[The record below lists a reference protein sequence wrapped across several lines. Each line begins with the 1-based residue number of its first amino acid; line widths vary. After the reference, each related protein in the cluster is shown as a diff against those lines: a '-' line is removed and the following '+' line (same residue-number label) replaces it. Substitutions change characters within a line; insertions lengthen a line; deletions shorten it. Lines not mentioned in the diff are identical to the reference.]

1 MITLYFKTWWDHWR
15 TLIAWSLTL
24 ILLVTIQMSIY
35 PSISKNKTALQGF
48 LDSYPE
54 AIRKIFRMQD
64 YTSGPGFLSTELY
77 SMMVPLVLIAV
88 GATWGASATAEEEDE
103 GTADILLTLPISRTR
118 ILVSKM
124 TATISVVI
132 LIAFLAVANI
142 LILKNSVKMEIE
154 TGKLLAA
161 TLSSISLGLFFTGVA
176 FLVGSL
182 SRRKGAAIGV
192 VTGLSLIAFLIYSLS
207 ALVDDF
213 DRITPFNP
221 MEWGLGGQPLF
232 NGIDASGITKLLIG
246 AAILF
251 FLAIIQF
258 NRKDISTP

>member
-1 MITLYFKTWWDHWR
+1 VITLYLKTWWDHWR

-24 ILLVTIQMSIY
+24 VLMVSIQMSIY
-35 PSISKNKTALQGF
+35 PSILENKTALQGF

-103 GTADILLTLPISRTR
+103 GTADTLLTLPISRTR
-118 ILVSKM
+118 IMISKIL
-124 TATISVVI
+124 ATFTVI
-132 LIAFLAVANI
+132 VGLAFLAVANI
-142 LILKNSVKMEIE
+142 LILKGRVEMEIDS
-154 TGKLLAA
+154 GKLFAG
-161 TLSSISLGLFFTGVA
+161 TISSISLGVFFTGVA
-176 FLVGSL
+176 FLVGAF
-182 SRRKGAAIGV
+182 SRRKGSAVGV
-192 VTGLSLIAFLIYSLS
+192 VTGLSLVAFLIYSLS

-213 DRITPFNP
+213 DSITPYNP

-232 NGIDASGITKLLIG
+232 NGVDVAGSLKLVIGGLIL
-246 AAILF
+246 IV
-251 FLAIIQF
+251 LAIVKF
-258 NRKDISTP
+258 NQKDISTP

>member
-1 MITLYFKTWWDHWR
+1 MRTLYLKTWWDHWR
-15 TLIAWSLTL
+15 TLLAWTLTL
-24 ILLVTIQMSIY
+24 VLMVSIQMSIY
-35 PSISKNKTALQGF
+35 PSIRENKTALQGF

-118 ILVSKM
+118 LMISKM
-124 TATISVVI
+124 FATMTVIVV
-132 LIAFLAVANI
+132 LAFVAVANI
-142 LILKNSVKMEIE
+142 LLLKGRVEMEIDSS
-154 TGKLLAA
+154 KLLAA
-161 TLSSISLGLFFTGVA
+161 TLSSISLGVFFMGVA
-176 FLVGSL
+176 FLVGAF
-182 SRRKGAAIGV
+182 SRHKGSAVGV
-192 VTGLSLIAFLIYSLS
+192 VTGVSLIAFLIYSLS

-213 DRITPFNP
+213 DPITPYNP

-232 NGIDASGITKLLIG
+232 NGVDGAGNLKLLVG
-246 AAILF
+246 GFVLLV
-251 FLAIIQF
+251 LAIMKF
-258 NRKDISTP
+258 NQKDISTP

>member
-1 MITLYFKTWWDHWR
+1 MRTLYLKTWWDHWR
-15 TLIAWSLTL
+15 TLLAWTLTL
-24 ILLVTIQMSIY
+24 VLMVSIQMSIY
-35 PSISKNKTALQGF
+35 PSIRENKTALQGF

-118 ILVSKM
+118 IMISKIIATM
-124 TATISVVI
+124 TVIVI
-132 LIAFLAVANI
+132 LAFVAVANI
-142 LILKNSVKMEIE
+142 LLLKGRVKMDLE

-161 TLSSISLGLFFTGVA
+161 TFSSISLGVFFTGVA
-176 FLVGSL
+176 FLVGAF
-182 SRRKGAAIGV
+182 SRHKGSAVGV
-192 VTGLSLIAFLIYSLS
+192 VTGVSLIAFLIYSLS
-207 ALVDDF
+207 ALVDNF
-213 DRITPFNP
+213 DPITPYNP

-232 NGIDASGITKLLIG
+232 NGVDGAGNLKLLLG
-246 AAILF
+246 GLMLLVLAILK
-251 FLAIIQF
+251 F
-258 NRKDISTP
+258 NQKDISTP

>member
-1 MITLYFKTWWDHWR
+1 MITLYLKTWWDHWR
-15 TLIAWSLTL
+15 TLLAWSLTL
-24 ILLVTIQMSIY
+24 VLLVSIQMSIY
-35 PSISKNKTALQGF
+35 PSIRENSAALQGF

-103 GTADILLTLPISRTR
+103 GTADILITLPISRTR
-118 ILVSKM
+118 ILLSKIA
-124 TATISVVI
+124 ATITVVVA
-132 LIAFLAVANI
+132 LSFLAVANI
-142 LILKNSVKMEIE
+142 LILKNPVEMKID
-154 TGKLLAA
+154 TAKLLAA
-161 TLSSISLGLFFTGVA
+161 TLSSISLGIFFTGVA
-176 FLVGSL
+176 FLVGAF
-182 SRRKGAAIGV
+182 SRHKGSAIGV

-213 DRITPFNP
+213 DPITPYNP

-232 NGIDASGITKLLIG
+232 NGVDTAGNLKLLVG
-246 AAILF
+246 GVILLV
-251 FLAIIQF
+251 LAIAQF